1 MPTATFFENFQGRL
15 PLLSVNLH
23 SRKCRGRYFIY
34 KKLQKTPRAIKIR
47 NGDANI
53 IVQIGAN
60 SKKMRRGFMKEMSI
74 YDPKGEENLAKELQ
88 ERVKNP
94 VFVCI
99 GTEKVF
105 ADSLGPRVGSL
116 LNAQMSKPY
125 FVYGLCNQNI
135 TAENLV
141 YCHDFIKKMHP
152 QSQLVVVDAAVGTT
166 EQIGKIQISQGGI
179 VPGAATNKN
188 LPSIGDISIVGIVAE
203 RGMADFYTL
212 NTSKEKLVNQVA
224 QFIANSIMRANI
236 C

>member
-1 MPTATFFENFQGRL
+1 
-15 PLLSVNLH
+15 
-23 SRKCRGRYFIY
+23 
-34 KKLQKTPRAIKIR
+34 
-47 NGDANI
+47 
-53 IVQIGAN
+53 
-60 SKKMRRGFMKEMSI
+60 MKEMSI

-166 EQIGKIQISQGGI
+166 EQIGKIQISQGGNCSRRRYKQKFA
-179 VPGAATNKN
+179 VNWRHQHSGHCRRAWNGRFLHAEHFQGKTCKSGGAVYCKFHNAGKYLLKKTVFKTVSSV
-188 LPSIGDISIVGIVAE
+188 LYYT
-203 RGMADFYTL
+203 FYT
-212 NTSKEKLVNQVA
+212 
-224 QFIANSIMRANI
+224 F
-236 C
+236 